1 MLPELELSSAS
12 EKAQAEVKALG
23 KSLGQ
28 TLGESGT
35 RHQTDAGQE
44 LTTILEGTWVYVS
57 SGYLKVEM
65 SGSTLC
71 VVSPGEFF
79 RVPKNCEARALNVI
93 GDFAA
98 DLMVWD
104 EAQLQAGLAKDA
116 VTLKVFVRYQSAYVD
131 ALEQLC
137 GELSG
142 GEIRPALRFAVF
154 QPGEV
159 ILEQGSPAMYVG
171 VMARGHAVVKVDGA
185 VVGEIRAGELFGEM
199 SFLTGQNRAAS
210 VEATK
215 VCECQFTTHQ
225 DFARLIQ
232 ARPSL
237 MIDVAGQMARRIFE
251 LDILHAKA

>member
-79 RVPKNCEARALNVI
+79 RVPKNCEERGLNVI

-116 VTLKVFVRYQSAYVD
+116 VALKVFVTQ
-131 ALEQLC
+131 
-137 GELSG
+137 
-142 GEIRPALRFAVF
+142 
-154 QPGEV
+154 
-159 ILEQGSPAMYVG
+159 
-171 VMARGHAVVKVDGA
+171 
-185 VVGEIRAGELFGEM
+185 
-199 SFLTGQNRAAS
+199 
-210 VEATK
+210 
-215 VCECQFTTHQ
+215 
-225 DFARLIQ
+225 
-232 ARPSL
+232 
-237 MIDVAGQMARRIFE
+237 
-251 LDILHAKA
+251 